1 MNIHDYK
8 RGLASI
14 TRGRKEVFWGKKEVE
29 KEVLFWGN
37 LDSARME
44 MTKEELEEGYK
55 SRREYLKMTE
65 RIKNRKEAAL
75 GINGLWARG
84 LGNPWVS

>member
-14 TRGRKEVFWGKKEVE
+14 TRGEEGSVLGE
-29 KEVLFWGN
+29 KGGGEGDFVLGN

-44 MTKEELEEGYK
+44 MTKEELEEGYN

-75 GINGLWARG
+75 GIIGLWARG